1 MRNVGAVDMSGHPK
15 CDVYHIKGDA
25 GSTRLHFQTLPGATL
40 PRVHRA
46 IEGCPAVGVSASG
59 KHQVPVLPDTPDA
72 AFAMFAELC
81 RYFPGYEPVQR
92 RGNPVTPR
100 QAPRLQRVRV
110 ELRLFPATAE
120 ALYQRAAEW
129 NVSVSEA
136 GNRLI
141 DTGLAGT
148 ANADEKA

>member
-1 MRNVGAVDMSGHPK
+1 M
-15 CDVYHIKGDA
+15 
-25 GSTRLHFQTLPGATL
+25 
-40 PRVHRA
+40 
-46 IEGCPAVGVSASG
+46 
-59 KHQVPVLPDTPDA
+59 
-72 AFAMFAELC
+72 
-81 RYFPGYEPVQR
+81 
-92 RGNPVTPR
+92 TPR

-148 ANADEKA
+148 ANVDEKA

>member
-1 MRNVGAVDMSGHPK
+1 M
-15 CDVYHIKGDA
+15 
-25 GSTRLHFQTLPGATL
+25 LHFPTLPCASL
-40 PRVHRA
+40 ARAYQA
-46 IEGCPAVGVSASG
+46 IEACAAERFSASG

-72 AFAMFAELC
+72 VFTMFAELC
-81 RYFPGYEPVQR
+81 RYFPGYEPEQR
-92 RGNPVTPR
+92 RDIPVTPR

-141 DTGLAGT
+141 DTGLAS
-148 ANADEKA
+148 AADDAEKA

>member
-1 MRNVGAVDMSGHPK
+1 HSS
-15 CDVYHIKGDA
+15 GDA
-25 GSTRLHFQTLPGATL
+25 DRRF
-40 PRVHRA
+40 
-46 IEGCPAVGVSASG
+46 SASG
-59 KHQVPVLPDTPDA
+59 KHQVPALPDTPDTV
-72 AFAMFAELC
+72 FTMFAELC
-81 RYFPGYEPVQR
+81 RYFPGYEPEQR
-92 RGNPVTPR
+92 RDIPVTPR

-141 DTGLAGT
+141 DTGLAS
-148 ANADEKA
+148 AADEDEKA